1 MSSPVPAS
9 APSVSVAVAGP
20 SVTLVGAGPGDPD
33 LLTVGGL
40 KALRSADAVLYDA
53 LSSDALLAE
62 VPAHAPRI
70 YVGKRCG
77 RHALKQP
84 DINAL
89 LIATARRH
97 GHVVRLKGGD
107 PFVFGRGG
115 EEVAALHRAGIPAR
129 VIPGVSSA
137 IAAPALAGVP
147 LTHRGVSRG
156 FWVLTATTKDH
167 TLPPDIEAA
176 ARSGATVVILMGT
189 RCIAQ
194 IAKVFSAH
202 RAAET
207 PFALLQ
213 NASLPNARRTVATV
227 GAPGSLV
234 RAAETREPGVL
245 VIGEVVEALPYDWM
259 SANASA
265 RSSGVFAL

>member
-1 MSSPVPAS
+1 MSH
-9 APSVSVAVAGP
+9 PSTPRANPP

-40 KALRSADAVLYDA
+40 RALRSADAVLYDA
-53 LSSDALLAE
+53 LAGEALLAE
-62 VPAHAPRI
+62 VPARAPRI

-77 RHALKQP
+77 RHALRQP

-107 PFVFGRGG
+107 AFVFGRGG
-115 EEVAALHRAGIPAR
+115 EEVAALHAAGIPTR

-167 TLPPDIEAA
+167 ALPPDIAAA
-176 ARSGATVVILMGT
+176 ARSPATVVILMGT
-189 RCIAQ
+189 RCIAE
-194 IAKVFSAH
+194 IAAVFRAH
-202 RAAET
+202 RHAET

-213 NASLPNARRTVATV
+213 NASRPDARRTVGTLGDPGDLIAAAT
-227 GAPGSLV
+227 S
-234 RAAETREPGVL
+234 RQPGVL
-245 VIGEVVEALPYDWM
+245 VVGEVVGALPYDWI
-259 SANASA
+259 SASA
-265 RSSGVFAL
+265 ASRSAGVLAL

>member
-1 MSSPVPAS
+1 MSAHLSPRQ
-9 APSVSVAVAGP
+9 VAP

-40 KALRSADAVLYDA
+40 RALRSCDAVLYDA
-53 LSSDALLAE
+53 LAGEALLAE
-62 VPAHAPRI
+62 VPAGAPRI

-89 LIATARRH
+89 LIGTARQR

-107 PFVFGRGG
+107 AFVFGRGG
-115 EEVAALHRAGIPAR
+115 EEVEALHRAGIPTR

-137 IAAPALAGVP
+137 LAAPALAGVP

-167 TLPPDIEAA
+167 VLPPDVEAA
-176 ARSGATVVILMGT
+176 ARSPATVVVLMGT

-194 IAKVFSAH
+194 IAEVFRRH
-202 RAAET
+202 RRAET

-213 NASLPNARRTVATV
+213 DASRAEARRTVGTV
-227 GAPGSLV
+227 GDP
-234 RAAETREPGVL
+234 AALIAAAATRQPGVL
-245 VIGEVVEALPYDWM
+245 VIGEVVGALPYDWI
-259 SANASA
+259 SASA
-265 RSSGVFAL
+265 SSRSAGVLAL

>member
-1 MSSPVPAS
+1 MHDLPTPISRPGSDRPA
-9 APSVSVAVAGP
+9 

-40 KALRSADAVLYDA
+40 RALRSADAVLYDA
-53 LSSDALLAE
+53 LSGEALLAE
-62 VPAHAPRI
+62 VPTRAPRI

-107 PFVFGRGG
+107 SFVFGRGG
-115 EEVAALHRAGIPAR
+115 EEVEALHAAGIPAR
-129 VIPGVSSA
+129 VIPGISSA
-137 IAAPALAGVP
+137 IAAPALAGIP

-167 TLPPDIEAA
+167 ALPPDIAAA
-176 ARSGATVVILMGT
+176 ARSSGTVVILMGT
-189 RCIAQ
+189 RCIAE
-194 IAKVFSAH
+194 IAEIFSRH
-202 RAAET
+202 RAADT

-213 NASLPNARRTVATV
+213 NASRPDARRTVATV
-227 GAPGSLV
+227 GQPESLIAAAATRAPGILIV
-234 RAAETREPGVL
+234 
-245 VIGEVVEALPYDWM
+245 GEVVDALPYDWM
-259 SANASA
+259 SASASS
-265 RSSGVFAL
+265 RSAGVLAL

>member
-1 MSSPVPAS
+1 MADPAPVPRPAR
-9 APSVSVAVAGP
+9 AA

-40 KALRSADAVLYDA
+40 RALRDADAVLYDA
-53 LSSDALLAE
+53 LAGEALLAE
-62 VPAHAPRI
+62 VPPHAPRI

-77 RHALKQP
+77 RHALKQA

-89 LIATARRH
+89 LVATARRH

-115 EEVAALHRAGIPAR
+115 EEVEALRRAGIPAR

-137 IAAPALAGVP
+137 LAAPALAGIP

-167 TLPPDIEAA
+167 ALPPDIVAA
-176 ARSGATVVILMGT
+176 ARSPATVVILMGT
-189 RCIAQ
+189 RCIVE
-194 IAKVFSAH
+194 IAAAFRAH
-202 RAAET
+202 RPGDT

-213 NASLPNARRTVATV
+213 NASRPDARRTVATL
-227 GAPGSLV
+227 AEPGSLV
-234 RAAETREPGVL
+234 EAAGARAPGVL
-245 VIGEVVEALPYDWM
+245 VIGDVVGALPYDWM
-259 SANASA
+259 SASASS
-265 RSSGVFAL
+265 RSAGVLAL